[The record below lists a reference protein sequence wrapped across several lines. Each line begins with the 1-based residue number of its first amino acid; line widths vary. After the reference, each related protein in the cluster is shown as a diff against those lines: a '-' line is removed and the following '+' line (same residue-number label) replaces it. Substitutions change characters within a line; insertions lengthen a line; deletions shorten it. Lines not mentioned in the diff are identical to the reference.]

1 MKQFFKIR
9 RLLCVFVVVL
19 IGCSSSSSSDN
30 IETPSDNVP
39 TSPSNGNNLSS
50 VDTTLSG
57 TSWAYK
63 KTGMICYDF
72 RITFGTS
79 DNSVVVKKT
88 IIINKDIQSEE
99 KKGFYTVNG
108 SIVYITLEGEEK
120 KEFVLDENK
129 SMAVYDEI
137 TYFKMPKILLDKYI
151 K

>member
-1 MKQFFKIR
+1 
-9 RLLCVFVVVL
+9 
-19 IGCSSSSSSDN
+19 
-30 IETPSDNVP
+30 
-39 TSPSNGNNLSS
+39 
-50 VDTTLSG
+50 
-57 TSWAYK
+57 
-63 KTGMICYDF
+63 MICYDF

-137 TYFKMPKILLDKYI
+137 TYCKML
-151 K
+151 